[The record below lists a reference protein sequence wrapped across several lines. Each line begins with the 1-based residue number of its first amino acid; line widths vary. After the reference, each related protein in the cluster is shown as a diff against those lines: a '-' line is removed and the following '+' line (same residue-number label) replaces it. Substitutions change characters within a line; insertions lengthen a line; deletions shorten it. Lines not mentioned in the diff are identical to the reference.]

1 MNARPK
7 YFDGAQKN
15 IDRRRDEEGGLDYL
29 SDWQVH
35 SANLVASDI
44 KFFALGFREGPLYVS
59 LPTGTGKTTGA
70 IWGIQAV
77 LDDNPDERI
86 CFLTP
91 YQDSVDHVYEQ
102 LKAKLGRFRVG
113 RYHGGLDVEKDE
125 ELKKQVIVLT
135 HQFVPANKGRLDD
148 RTLLIVDE
156 SIYATGEVS
165 LRCEDFYTARTWATT
180 HGVFADEFTQLATF
194 VSEWDQALGMSGNK
208 YLAPPSG
215 ASFAW
220 AGIIANDLNLNEHG
234 QTINNR
240 DLLSSVQ
247 VFCEA
252 LLQGLAFASK
262 GQLRNGRY
270 DQKFS
275 AAVLALPNLKR
286 TVVLTAT
293 GGMTYDLAG
302 SFSGDTPSAAYR
314 VPPRYDNL
322 KLVRL
327 SGPSYNQSYGMW
339 GSSTIKADV
348 VTYVDWLLR
357 MVPETELYL
366 TMPKAVLEGC
376 LLDYLGQQRA
386 KGIEYP
392 IMFQRHGKTVHISH
406 HALSVGSNAFR
417 DCEAVLYLWDNHLPQ
432 LVAVQ
437 RYHTLKGQP
446 VTDEDLAEANNGKL
460 TGNYKKIREAMYFE
474 NMMQQIGRGRVRTF
488 DDNAVANPMTAYVL
502 TTKEERFSSLVA
514 QYDGCQMGV
523 LLYKGFHLSSSSSR
537 VTRVLNYIR
546 QYGGGQDIPAKQV
559 QTNLGYRLSSIGSA
573 LDHNRDLLELGYVFE
588 RGTKGRGRGAVFRY
602 VGELIENPSAALP
615 EQ

>member
-7 YFDGAQKN
+7 YFDGAQRN
-15 IDRRRDEEGGLDYL
+15 IDRRRDDEGGLHYL

-35 SANLVASDI
+35 STNLVASDI
-44 KFFALGFREGPLYVS
+44 KFFALGFGQGPLYIS

-91 YQDSVDHVYEQ
+91 YQDSEDHVYEQ
-102 LKAKLGRFRVG
+102 VKAKLGSFRVG
-113 RYHGGLDVEKDE
+113 RYHGGLTVDKDD
-125 ELKKQVIVLT
+125 ELRKQVVVLT

-148 RTLLIVDE
+148 RTLMIVDE

-180 HGVFADEFTQLATF
+180 HGVYAHEFMQLANF
-194 VSEWDQALGMSGNK
+194 VSAWDEALGNSGKK

-215 ASFAW
+215 QSLAW
-220 AGIIANDLNLNEHG
+220 AEVIANDLKLKEHD
-234 QTINNR
+234 QTISNR
-240 DLLSSVQ
+240 ELLSSVQ

-262 GQLRNGRY
+262 GQLRKGRY
-270 DQKFS
+270 DQRFS

-293 GGMTYDLAG
+293 GGLTYDLAG
-302 SFSGDTPSAAYR
+302 SFSGDIPSAPYR
-314 VPPRYDNL
+314 VPARYDNL

-327 SGPSYNQSYGMW
+327 SGPTYNQSYGMW
-339 GSSTIKADV
+339 GSSEAKGEV
-348 VTYVDWLLR
+348 VAYVDWLLR
-357 MVPETELYL
+357 TVPERELYL

-376 LLDYLGQQRA
+376 LLDYFGQQTA
-386 KGIEYP
+386 KAIEYP
-392 IMFQRHGKTVHISH
+392 ITFQRYGKTVHISH
-406 HALSVGSNAFR
+406 HARSVGSNAFR
-417 DCEAVLYLWDNHLPQ
+417 DCDAVLYLWDNHLPQ
-432 LVAVQ
+432 MVAVQ

-446 VTDEDLAEANNGKL
+446 ITNDALAEAASGNL
-460 TGNYKKIREAMYFE
+460 TGDHKKTQEAMYVE

-488 DDNAVANPMTAYVL
+488 DEEGMANPMTAYVF
-502 TTKEERFSSLVA
+502 TVKEERFSSLVA
-514 QYDGCQMGV
+514 QYDGCQTGV
-523 LLYKGFHLSSSSSR
+523 LLYEGFNLPTSHGR
-537 VTRVLNYIR
+537 VTRVLNYVS
-546 QYGGGQDIPAKQV
+546 QYGGAQDISGKQV
-559 QTNLGYRLSSIGSA
+559 QTDLGFRLSSMGSA
-573 LDHNRDLLELGYVFE
+573 LDHNKDLLKLGYVFE
-588 RGTKGRGRGAVFRY
+588 RGTKGRGNGSMFKY